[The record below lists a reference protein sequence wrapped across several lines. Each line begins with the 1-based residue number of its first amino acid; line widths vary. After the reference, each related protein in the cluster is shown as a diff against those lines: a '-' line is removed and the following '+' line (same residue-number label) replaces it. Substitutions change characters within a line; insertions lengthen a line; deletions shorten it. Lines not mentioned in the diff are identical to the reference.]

1 MGVSRDYKAAVVL
14 YQKAVDQGYSKALYN
29 LGKMY
34 ADGKGVTRDYRVANK
49 WFQLA
54 AEQGN
59 AYAQSNLGDMYQQGY
74 GVIKDYRRAHMWL
87 NISASQGI
95 KKSLVDRNML
105 ELKMNPAD
113 ISKAQELARECI
125 ARGYKGC

>member
-1 MGVSRDYKAAVVL
+1 
-14 YQKAVDQGYSKALYN
+14 
-29 LGKMY
+29 
-34 ADGKGVTRDYRVANK
+34 
-49 WFQLA
+49 
-54 AEQGN
+54 
-59 AYAQSNLGDMYQQGY
+59 MYQQGY
-74 GVIKDYRRAHMWL
+74 GVIKDYSRAHMWL

-125 ARGYKGC
+125 AKNYKDC